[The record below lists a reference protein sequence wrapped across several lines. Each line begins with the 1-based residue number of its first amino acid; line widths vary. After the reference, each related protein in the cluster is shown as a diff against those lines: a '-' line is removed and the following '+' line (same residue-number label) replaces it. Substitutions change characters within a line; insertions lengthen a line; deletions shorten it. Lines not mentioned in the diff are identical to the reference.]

1 MIVMKKELIELRKID
16 AKVEVGPEGSLLA
29 QLRVKSTF

>member
-1 MIVMKKELIELRKID
+1 MIVDEKELLELRKID
-16 AKVEVGPEGSLLA
+16 AKVEVGSEGSLLA